1 MTPDRLHRLHR
12 PDRPD
17 RLDRLDRLVCEV
29 SADGLPIV
37 AVSPH
42 LDDAVLSCG
51 ALLGYLAPRCQV
63 TVVTVFTAAS
73 PPPWPLPARRQMRA
87 IGEPD
92 AERFYRQRQ
101 AEDACV
107 LAGMGAAW
115 VHLGF
120 PDALFRRVGP
130 GPGLLPGRPRRAAYP
145 TFRFDAARG
154 RIAAADTRL
163 IEEIAAATDGV
174 VRSAGARLLLAPL
187 GVGRHVDH
195 LITRSATR
203 GLGPRA
209 VYYSDFPYSETAV
222 PDAGFIRRHCLI
234 PHPWLAGRE
243 ENAHRIAGYRS
254 QVGGLFPGGTI
265 PTRPEIYWL
274 AASDS
279 ATAA

>member
-1 MTPDRLHRLHR
+1 MMSGE
-12 PDRPD
+12 
-17 RLDRLDRLVCEV
+17 LDRLLHE
-29 SADGLPIV
+29 AYTEGLPVV

-51 ALLGYLAPRCQV
+51 ALLEHLARRCPV

-73 PPPWPLPARRQMRA
+73 PRPWPLPAGRQMRA

-101 AEDACV
+101 EEDSAV
-107 LAGMGAAW
+107 LADMGVGR

-130 GPGLLPGRPRRAAYP
+130 GPGRLPGRPRRPAYP

-154 RIAAADTRL
+154 RIAAAD
-163 IEEIAAATDGV
+163 
-174 VRSAGARLLLAPL
+174 ARLTDEVAVAIGAMVGDADARLVLAPL

-195 LITRSATR
+195 LITRAATR
-203 GLGPRA
+203 DLAPRA
-209 VYYSDFPYSETAV
+209 VYYSDFPYSETAL
-222 PDAGFIRRHCLI
+222 PDGDFTRRHRLV
-234 PHPWLAGRE
+234 PHPRLAGRA

-254 QVGGLFPGGTI
+254 QIGGLFAGGII
-265 PTRPEIYWL
+265 PTRPEIYWA

>member
-1 MTPDRLHRLHR
+1 MMPGE
-12 PDRPD
+12 
-17 RLDRLDRLVCEV
+17 LDRLLHEV
-29 SADGLPIV
+29 DTEGLPVV

-51 ALLGYLAPRCQV
+51 ALLEHLARRCPV

-73 PPPWPLPARRQMRA
+73 PRPWPLPAGRQMRA

-101 AEDACV
+101 EEDSAV
-107 LAGMGAAW
+107 LADMGVGR

-130 GPGLLPGRPRRAAYP
+130 GPGRLPGRPRRPAYP

-154 RIAAADTRL
+154 RIAAAD
-163 IEEIAAATDGV
+163 
-174 VRSAGARLLLAPL
+174 ARLTDEVAVAIGAMAGDADARLVLAPL

-195 LITRSATR
+195 LITRAATR
-203 GLGPRA
+203 NVAPRT
-209 VYYSDFPYSETAV
+209 VYYSDFPYSETAL
-222 PDAGFIRRHCLI
+222 PDRDFITRHRLV
-234 PHPWLAGRE
+234 PHPRLAGRA
-243 ENAHRIAGYRS
+243 ENADRIAGYRS
-254 QVGGLFPGGTI
+254 QVGGLFAGGI
-265 PTRPEIYWL
+265 VPTRPEIYW

>member
-1 MTPDRLHRLHR
+1 MMSGE
-12 PDRPD
+12 
-17 RLDRLDRLVCEV
+17 LDRLLHEAYTEGPPV
-29 SADGLPIV
+29 V

-51 ALLGYLAPRCQV
+51 ALLEHLARRCPV

-73 PPPWPLPARRQMRA
+73 PRPWPLPAGRQMRA

-101 AEDACV
+101 QEDSTV
-107 LAGMGAAW
+107 LADMGVGL

-130 GPGLLPGRPRRAAYP
+130 GPGRLPGRPRRPAYP

-154 RIAAADTRL
+154 RIAAADARL
-163 IEEIAAATDGV
+163 TDEV
-174 VRSAGARLLLAPL
+174 AGAIGAVATAADARLVLAPL

-195 LITRSATR
+195 LITRAATR
-203 GLGPRA
+203 DLAPRT
-209 VYYSDFPYSETAV
+209 VYYSDFPYSETAL
-222 PDAGFIRRHCLI
+222 PDGDFIRRHCLV
-234 PHPWLAGRE
+234 PHPRLAGRA
-243 ENAHRIAGYRS
+243 ENARRIAGYRS
-254 QVGGLFPGGTI
+254 QIGGLFAGGI
-265 PTRPEIYWL
+265 VPTRPEIYWA

-279 ATAA
+279 ATVA

>member
-1 MTPDRLHRLHR
+1 MMPGQ
-12 PDRPD
+12 
-17 RLDRLDRLVCEV
+17 LDRLLHEV
-29 SADGLPIV
+29 YTKGAPVV

-51 ALLGYLAPRCQV
+51 ALLEYLAPRCPV

-73 PPPWPLPARRQMRA
+73 PRPWPLPARRQMRA

-101 AEDACV
+101 EEDATV
-107 LAGMGAAW
+107 LADMGIGR

-130 GPGLLPGRPRRAAYP
+130 GPGRLPGRPRRPAYP

-154 RIAAADTRL
+154 RIAAADARLTDEVAVAIGAAAGDADARL
-163 IEEIAAATDGV
+163 ILV
-174 VRSAGARLLLAPL
+174 PL

-195 LITRSATR
+195 LITRAAIR
-203 GLGPRA
+203 DLAPRA
-209 VYYSDFPYSETAV
+209 VYYSDFPYSETAL
-222 PDAGFIRRHCLI
+222 PDAGFIRRHRLV
-234 PHPWLAGRE
+234 PHPRLEGRE
-243 ENAHRIAGYRS
+243 DNARRIAGYRS
-254 QVGGLFPGGTI
+254 QIGGLFADGTI
-265 PTRPEIYWL
+265 PTRPEIYWA

>member
-1 MTPDRLHRLHR
+1 MMPGELNRLLH
-12 PDRPD
+12 
-17 RLDRLDRLVCEV
+17 EV
-29 SADGLPIV
+29 YTEGLPVV

-51 ALLGYLAPRCQV
+51 ALLEHLARRCPV

-73 PPPWPLPARRQMRA
+73 PRPWPLPASRQMRA

-101 AEDACV
+101 EEDSAV
-107 LAGMGAAW
+107 LADMGVGRA
-115 VHLGF
+115 HLGF

-130 GPGLLPGRPRRAAYP
+130 GPGRLPGRPRRPAYP

-154 RIAAADTRL
+154 RIAAAD
-163 IEEIAAATDGV
+163 
-174 VRSAGARLLLAPL
+174 ARLTDEVAVAIGSVAGDARLVLAPL

-195 LITRSATR
+195 LITRAAIR
-203 GLGPRA
+203 DLAPDA
-209 VYYSDFPYSETAV
+209 VYYSDFPYSETAL
-222 PDAGFIRRHCLI
+222 PDADFIRRHCLV
-234 PHPWLAGRE
+234 PHPRLAGRA
-243 ENAHRIAGYRS
+243 ENADRIAGYRS
-254 QVGGLFPGGTI
+254 QIGGLFAGGII
-265 PTRPEIYWL
+265 PTRPEIYWA

>member
-1 MTPDRLHRLHR
+1 MMPGQLG
-12 PDRPD
+12 
-17 RLDRLDRLVCEV
+17 RLVQEV
-29 SADGLPIV
+29 YAAGLPVV

-51 ALLGYLAPRCQV
+51 ALLEYLARRCPV
-63 TVVTVFTAAS
+63 TVVTVFTTAS
-73 PPPWPLPARRQMRA
+73 PRPWPLPARRQMRA
-87 IGEPD
+87 IGEHD

-101 AEDACV
+101 AEDSVV
-107 LAGMGAAW
+107 LGGMGTAW

-120 PDALFRRVGP
+120 VDALFRRVGP
-130 GPGLLPGRPRRAAYP
+130 GPGLLPGRPQRPAYP

-154 RIAAADTRL
+154 RIAAADARL
-163 IEEIAAATDGV
+163 TDEITAATAGV
-174 VRSAGARLLLAPL
+174 VRNADARLLLAPL

-195 LITRSATR
+195 LIARAATR
-203 GLGPRA
+203 DLEPRA

-222 PDAGFIRRHCLI
+222 PDVGFIRRHCLV
-234 PHPWLAGRE
+234 PHRWLAGRA

-254 QVGGLFPGGTI
+254 QIGGLFPGGMI
-265 PTRPEIYWL
+265 PTRPEVYWA

>member
-1 MTPDRLHRLHR
+1 MMPGQ
-12 PDRPD
+12 
-17 RLDRLDRLVCEV
+17 LDRLLHEV
-29 SADGLPIV
+29 YTEGLPVV

-51 ALLGYLAPRCQV
+51 ALLEHLAPRCPV

-73 PPPWPLPARRQMRA
+73 PRPWPLPARKQMRI
-87 IGEPD
+87 IGERD

-101 AEDACV
+101 EEDSAV
-107 LAGMGAAW
+107 LADMGVGR

-130 GPGLLPGRPRRAAYP
+130 GPGRLPGRPRRPSYP

-154 RIAAADTRL
+154 RIAAAD
-163 IEEIAAATDGV
+163 
-174 VRSAGARLLLAPL
+174 ARLTDEISVAIGAVAGGADARLVLAPL

-195 LITRSATR
+195 LITRAAIRDLT
-203 GLGPRA
+203 PRTF
-209 VYYSDFPYSETAV
+209 YYSDFPYSETAL
-222 PDAGFIRRHCLI
+222 PDADFIRRHRLV
-234 PHPWLAGRE
+234 PHPRLAGRA
-243 ENAHRIAGYRS
+243 ENADRIAGYRS
-254 QVGGLFPGGTI
+254 QVGGLFAGGI
-265 PTRPEIYWL
+265 VPTRPEIYW